1 MGVTIDNIE
10 QYINRFT
17 NKNANFNDFSW
28 AEPIFVS
35 MIRAYQNDEE
45 IDILTDNAYIRSM
58 IINDYKPNKT
68 YSPIENVFSR
78 NGLENISKHLADI
91 MLQNFNTLSLSDQKE
106 LGNYLQYLF
115 LELMN
120 NVSDH
125 SESPVGGYVM
135 AQYFPNKRKI
145 QFAVADRGIGFLEN
159 IQLKFPNIA
168 DEHKAILKALE
179 KGVTSTKPKMYGH
192 ERNAGFGLYAMF
204 EILQMTGGKF
214 VIISNDTLIRYHD
227 EHYTTKKL
235 STPWKG
241 VVVAF
246 EFDQS
251 FIAHDIDD
259 FKRMFLWGEVLEADE
274 DFF

>member
-1 MGVTIDNIE
+1 MQVTIDNIE
-10 QYINRFT
+10 NFIHYFMDRNDT
-17 NKNANFNDFSW
+17 FNDFKW
-28 AEPIFVS
+28 VEPIFVS
-35 MIRAYQNDEE
+35 MIRAYQNDEK
-45 IDILTDNAYIRSM
+45 ISIATDNAYIRSM
-58 IINDYKPNKT
+58 ILNDHKPHKT
-68 YSPIENVFSR
+68 YSPVENVSSR
-78 NGLENISKHLADI
+78 NGLESISKHLADI
-91 MLQNFNTLSLSDQKE
+91 MLQNFSKLSPSDQKE

-135 AQYFPNKRKI
+135 AQYFPVKRKI

-159 IQLKFPNIA
+159 IQLKFHEISN
-168 DEHKAILKALE
+168 EKEAIHKALE

-204 EILQMTGGKF
+204 KILQMTGGKF
-214 VIISNDTLIRYHD
+214 IIISNDTLIHYHD
-227 EHYTTKKL
+227 ENYTTKKL
-235 STPWKG
+235 SEPWKG

-251 FIAHDIDD
+251 YIAHNMDD
-259 FKRMFLWGEVLEADE
+259 FKRMFLWDEVLEDDE